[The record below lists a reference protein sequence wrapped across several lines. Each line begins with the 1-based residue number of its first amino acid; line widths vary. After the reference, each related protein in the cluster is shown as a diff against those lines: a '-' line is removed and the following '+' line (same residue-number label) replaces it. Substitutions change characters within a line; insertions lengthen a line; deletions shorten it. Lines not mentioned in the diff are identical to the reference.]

1 MLNKEMVIPEVVIF
15 WKRGYKVILGIALP
29 IVLLFL
35 YNRYLFDRSLYNL
48 RYALDRIQDVKTLD
62 DAAQL
67 AFILDNMLFQET
79 SSDELEATVFSST
92 EMAKEIA
99 SNPQSLAQIE
109 DSKYVLKKAL
119 EEKQKARPALLSF
132 IDKFSQFFLGTPKA
146 VSTDYLL
153 RQAMYIKNRIAS
165 AKGKDEKQRLYFLLG
180 NIYSQLKQFSQ
191 AQEAFENA
199 VQLVPDN
206 KLSQRAQF
214 GQAWNAKRQGKLDE
228 ALSQFI
234 LIVEKGL
241 DRNLV
246 ILSLFQQA
254 DIYRKKKDY
263 TKAVE
268 IYRQI
273 QKETQDKELLK
284 IAELNIRQVYLYHLK
299 NYDLAKSA
307 IEGSRLLKEDK
318 EFEQHIR
325 VTTNL
330 AIGLD
335 LRRQGLRLLKE
346 AIELNLE
353 SKLKDAIFKFE
364 QVMGMLPE
372 DGVSIL
378 GKALGLLWLKEKASS
393 SFFAK
398 EAVRLSPNDEL
409 VSLDA
414 GYIFLQLGL
423 VDEAIVEYQ
432 RFVSQGSSS
441 ARIYYNLGYA
451 YILLGKF
458 REAQSAFEKAI
469 DIDPSLY
476 QAYNNLGWCL
486 WQSKQYNQAINAF
499 EASIKRNPD
508 FCDALYNLAR
518 IYKEIGRLEE
528 ARSNLLHLLQLNP
541 KYHKAQEFLREVENI
556 IKEQTEQEAE

>member
-364 QVMGMLPE
+364 QVMGMLTE